1 MLVTFFVIL
10 TALLVLI
17 RPLQKNAFFLIYFAL
32 MMGGAF
38 AGEYFGL
45 RYRPFST
52 PSYVIF
58 LPFHIVLI
66 NLMTIV
72 AYGVDKKAA
81 QKHAWRVPELQLHLL
96 ELLGGSPGAFMAQKI
111 FHHKTKKTSFQLAF
125 FFVLAIQAVIVYYAV
140 QFLVRS

>member
-10 TALLVLI
+10 IALLLLI
-17 RPLQKNAFFLIYFAL
+17 KPLQKNAFFLVYFAL
-32 MMGGAF
+32 MMASAF
-38 AGEYFGL
+38 LCEYFGL

-72 AYGVDKKAA
+72 AYGVDKRAA

-96 ELLGGSPGAFMAQKI
+96 ELLGGTPGAFLAQKM
-111 FHHKTKKTSFQLAF
+111 FHHKTKKTSFRLAF

-140 QFLVRS
+140 QFLVRI